1 MEIIHVPCR
10 YIHISTKELSRQ
22 RVEEYQ
28 NTSIIFK
35 IYKKMRIIRFPTSF
49 LRKSLTCSSKL
60 KHVHVYTI

>member
-1 MEIIHVPCR
+1 MEIIPCR

-22 RVEEYQ
+22 RVKEHQ

-35 IYKKMRIIRFPTSF
+35 IYKKMRIIRFPTS